1 MRARKLWHARCAIEH
16 MEWRDVKADWH
27 AHRAEV
33 ARRWQCLNERE
44 LDEIAGDRQRL
55 VSCIQEVYGISADE
69 ADRQI
74 CDWETGMQSWDPSSA
89 DGPPP
94 LEPGQVAAGSEG
106 AASQPGSE
114 KLVATGTWPS
124 EPQGKSMRTSAPHP
138 GASASAE
145 PGVSEDDAAACDA
158 GNPILSE
165 HLRHVGYM
173 DDENASETSESAR
186 PADSPEESGGSR
198 RRGKTSQQ

>member
-1 MRARKLWHARCAIEH
+1 
-16 MEWRDVKADWH
+16 MEWYEVEADWQ

-44 LDEIAGDRQRL
+44 LDQIAGDRQRL
-55 VSCIQEVYGISADE
+55 GRCIQEVYGISADE

-74 CDWETGMQSWDPSSA
+74 RDWEAEPQSWDPSSA

-94 LEPGQVAAGSEG
+94 LEPGQAEASSEG
-106 AASQPGSE
+106 AASRPGSE

-124 EPQGKSMRTSAPHP
+124 DPLEKPDPTIKPQEH
-138 GASASAE
+138 ASTSAE
-145 PGVSEDDAAACDA
+145 PGASEDDAVAADA

-173 DDENASETSESAR
+173 DDESACETSESVR
-186 PADSPEESGGSR
+186 PAGSQEESGGSR

>member
-1 MRARKLWHARCAIEH
+1 MRMKKVWHARCAIER
-16 MEWRDVKADWH
+16 MEWREVAADWH
-27 AHRAEV
+27 THRAEV

-55 VSCIQEVYGISADE
+55 ERCIQEVYGISAAE

-74 CDWETGMQSWDPSSA
+74 SDWVTGTRSWDPSSA

-94 LEPGQVAAGSEG
+94 LEPGEVAGASVG

-124 EPQGKSMRTSAPHP
+124 ASQPKLNRTT
-138 GASASAE
+138 
-145 PGVSEDDAAACDA
+145 
-158 GNPILSE
+158 E
-165 HLRHVGYM
+165 HRQ
-173 DDENASETSESAR
+173 S
-186 PADSPEESGGSR
+186 
-198 RRGKTSQQ
+198 

>member
-1 MRARKLWHARCAIEH
+1 
-16 MEWRDVKADWH
+16 MEWHEVRADWQ

-33 ARRWQCLNERE
+33 ARHWQCLNERE

-55 VSCIQEVYGISADE
+55 GRCIQKVYGISADE
-69 ADRQI
+69 AERQI
-74 CDWETGMQSWDPSSA
+74 CDWEAEPQSWDPSSA

-106 AASQPGSE
+106 AASRPGSE

-124 EPQGKSMRTSAPHP
+124 EPLEKGGSSIKSQEH
-138 GASASAE
+138 ASTSAE
-145 PGVSEDDAAACDA
+145 PGASEDDTVAADA

-173 DDENASETSESAR
+173 DDESACETSESAR
-186 PADSPEESGGSR
+186 PAGSPDESGGNP
-198 RRGKTSQQ
+198 RRGKASQQ